1 MLGVKAITQGQ
12 VTPMN
17 PNEPLRSQVFLHNNI
32 FFSRAVDAG
41 LETFKVA
48 KGDKA
53 ARKSA
58 SRDLHCLGALHRME
72 RTGLH
77 TLATAVVDFLGSRF
91 VCQSILPGI
100 LSGEKTH
107 TLLYGA
113 VETGVPLVWDKE
125 MHDLFE
131 TTLGKGLMIATRPM
145 PKQPLTPERIA
156 EIEDAKNDSLFV
168 RQIKEET
175 KTEGDESKTIDL
187 CAPLEAK
194 GIRGSDQRKY
204 VLDMTRLTPRDAN
217 WIPKEQGGTGK
228 WDTVAEKTKSDRIPK
243 SLDDEEW
250 TLAVLRSEVVSLYAQ
265 MKMAKY
271 VQERRAAEEAKKV
284 KAEGEK
290 NDSGEGNKDDS
301 ADKEASSDKKDSTE
315 EDNEKK
321 DEKSAESDLAEKKK
335 MSEDDLAYL
344 NSLRFNVNVFLPDI
358 RNLEGIDDDAFEQI
372 KKDEDMVRDAAVH
385 LWDNIIPSVTNEIR
399 MGTVHTV
406 PHDGK
411 SLTEFI
417 HQRGINCRY
426 LGRLAMLAQLEE
438 EKDQK
443 QMKAFKEN
451 KITKLDRRKMPLFWL
466 ELLECEMV
474 ARASKHVLDRHLSA
488 NSYANV
494 GSLSQTVASLLCA
507 LISQSEETASQTE
520 NRTSKSDDALP
531 DEDDL
536 SGLTLFQNGN
546 TVSPPRSRRDIW
558 NEIEEEIGRRFRYSL
573 TIFNQSTPSDRAQYM
588 PLLRRV
594 CQRNGIRLVA
604 KSYEVGLKC
613 MCSDSGT
620 VGSIIPSYPI
630 SALDVVDIVPLMKHA
645 AAHSEGFVACGSGP
659 TTGLPPLHISLPDAR
674 ATLEQ
679 AHLYHNK
686 RLLSRALDLAQEAAG
701 LYQRVSETPAHP
713 GVVRC
718 IDLIASILYDAG
730 EPALAA
736 QNASRALGFQTQISG
751 FDSPDIINLHFVMF
765 QFLLAAGEAAKAI
778 KHIKAAIYLMEL
790 IGGKNHLEL
799 SNAYHKAGTVY
810 HGVTDLKTAL
820 RFYQE
825 ATSRDSC
832 DRLLEAMVSKSSAL
846 VLAGVGDFK
855 QALENEK
862 RAFQLF
868 SVLLGSDHSLT
879 KQSDQALNNFMRAAV
894 EHGSR
899 MVDDIK
905 KKQEEEAAEAIA
917 IEIEAEEAAEEA
929 KRKKKNQKKKKGKKN

>member
-1 MLGVKAITQGQ
+1 
-12 VTPMN
+12 
-17 PNEPLRSQVFLHNNI
+17 
-32 FFSRAVDAG
+32 
-41 LETFKVA
+41 
-48 KGDKA
+48 
-53 ARKSA
+53 
-58 SRDLHCLGALHRME
+58 
-72 RTGLH
+72 
-77 TLATAVVDFLGSRF
+77 
-91 VCQSILPGI
+91 
-100 LSGEKTH
+100 
-107 TLLYGA
+107 
-113 VETGVPLVWDKE
+113 
-125 MHDLFE
+125 MHELFE

-145 PKQPLTPERIA
+145 AKQPLTPERIA
-156 EIEDAKNDSLFV
+156 EIEDAKSDSPFIRSSKLDD
-168 RQIKEET
+168 EE
-175 KTEGDESKTIDL
+175 KGDGDNSQTIEL

-217 WIPKEQGGTGK
+217 WIPKEKGGTGK
-228 WDTVAEKTKSDRIPK
+228 WDSVVETTSSDQIPE

-250 TLAVLRSEVVSLYAQ
+250 TLAVLRSELVSLYAQ

-271 VQERRAAEEAKKV
+271 VQDKRAS
-284 KAEGEK
+284 AEG
-290 NDSGEGNKDDS
+290 
-301 ADKEASSDKKDSTE
+301 DKKDSSDDDKKDSAE
-315 EDNEKK
+315 NGDEKK
-321 DEKSAESDLAEKKK
+321 KDVKTSEEDLAEKKR

-344 NSLRFNVNVFLPDI
+344 SSLRFNVNVFLPDI
-358 RNLEGIDDDAFEQI
+358 QTLESIDPDAFEQI
-372 KKDEDMVRDAAVH
+372 KKDEDMVREAAVH
-385 LWDNIIPSVTNEIR
+385 LWDNVIPGVTNEIR

-426 LGRLAMLAQLEE
+426 LGRLAKLAQLEE

-443 QMKAFKEN
+443 QLRDFKEN
-451 KITKLDRRKMPLFWL
+451 KISKLDRRKMPLFWL

-474 ARASKHVLDRHLSA
+474 SRAAKHVLDRHLSA
-488 NSYANV
+488 NNYANV
-494 GSLSQTVASLLCA
+494 GSLSQIVASFLCA
-507 LISQSEETASQTE
+507 IVSEGEETAAQTE
-520 NRTSKSDDALP
+520 NRMRKSENVEP

-536 SGLTLFQNGN
+536 SGLTLFQAGG
-546 TVSPPRSRRDIW
+546 TVSHLRSRRDVWI
-558 NEIEEEIGRRFRYSL
+558 EIEEEIGRRFRYSL
-573 TIFNQSTPSDRAQYM
+573 TIFNQTTPNDRTQYM

-604 KSYEVGLKC
+604 KSYDVGKKC
-613 MCSDSGT
+613 MCSDAGAG
-620 VGSIIPSYPI
+620 GSLIASYPI

-645 AAHSEGFVACGSGP
+645 AAHSEGFVACGSVP
-659 TTGLPPLHISLPDAR
+659 TTGLPALHISLPDAR

-730 EPALAA
+730 ESALAA
-736 QNASRALGFQTQISG
+736 QNASRALGLQTQISG
-751 FDSPDIINLHFVMF
+751 FDSADIINLHFVMF
-765 QFLLAAGEAAKAI
+765 QFLLAAGEASKAI
-778 KHIKAAIYLMEL
+778 KHIKSAIYLMEL

-810 HGVTDLKTAL
+810 HGVNDLNTAL

-855 QALENEK
+855 QAVENEK

-868 SVLLGSDHSLT
+868 SVLLGQNHNLT

-894 EHGSR
+894 AHGNR
-899 MVDDIK
+899 MVDDLK
-905 KKQEEEAAEAIA
+905 KKREEEAAEAIA
-917 IEIEAEEAAEEA
+917 FEIEAEEAAEEVR
-929 KRKKKNQKKKKGKKN
+929 RKKKNQKRKKGKKEWRRIFTNS